1 MGGAGGL
8 RRAVVLG
15 VLLVGAAQGA
25 DGATGTQRVYAT
37 AHHPALHTSSCDRH
51 CVRVRTIRYRTH
63 GGYRRNA
70 YVVYPAWYRP
80 GHNPRIPL
88 VISPHGRGVTAWSNV
103 IRWGRLPAFGG
114 FAVVNPEGQGR
125 RLRLHS
131 WGYAGQVADL
141 ARMPKIVSG
150 ALPWLRID
158 RGHVYAWGTSM
169 GAQET
174 LLLVARY
181 PHLLAGAAA
190 FDAVTDMA
198 RRYRDF
204 PRVPCARRCS
214 HRWAPGRALQSLARL
229 EIGGTPR
236 TAHGAY
242 TRRSPIASVRRIARS
257 GVPLQLWWS
266 RADRIV
272 VDQERHSVRLLSAI
286 RRLNPRADVRAF
298 PGKWRHSAEMSSHY
312 ALRRSLEE
320 FGLIAKRGVG
330 DPPPPEPPPGP
341 PTPPPPPE

>member
-15 VLLVGAAQGA
+15 VLLVGATQGA

-204 PRVPCARRCS
+204 PRVPCARRL
-214 HRWAPGRALQSLARL
+214 H
-229 EIGGTPR
+229 
-236 TAHGAY
+236 
-242 TRRSPIASVRRIARS
+242 
-257 GVPLQLWWS
+257 
-266 RADRIV
+266 
-272 VDQERHSVRLLSAI
+272 
-286 RRLNPRADVRAF
+286 
-298 PGKWRHSAEMSSHY
+298 
-312 ALRRSLEE
+312 
-320 FGLIAKRGVG
+320 
-330 DPPPPEPPPGP
+330 PPEPDRLGASHRPLRRPAPALVEPRRSHRGRP
-341 PTPPPPPE
+341 KAPVGSPAERDSPAQPACGRPS